1 MAEIITRDSEEFKEL
16 TGWIKRCGRA
26 LENVTA
32 RIRPGIAD
40 EHYLT
45 GEEVCEKLHVSRRT
59 LQALRDEKA
68 IPYTSITAAGG
79 KLLYPESGLYEVLK
93 KTTRTSGD
101 MPDKQT
107 ACILNKKTPWPDSRL
122 KEFLYKLRGLVG
134 QPVCIADLHAQLV
147 RIFPDFRID
156 QLGINLGGKNGLV
169 SQYLLQGFQRHPL

>member
-1 MAEIITRDSEEFKEL
+1 MGEIITRDSEEFKEL
-16 TGWIKRCGRA
+16 TGWIRRCGKA
-26 LENVTA
+26 LENATA

-93 KTTRTSGD
+93 RTIRTSGD
-101 MPDKQT
+101 TPDKQT
-107 ACILNKKTPWPDSRL
+107 
-122 KEFLYKLRGLVG
+122 
-134 QPVCIADLHAQLV
+134 V
-147 RIFPDFRID
+147 RIHTKKLLRPRIR
-156 QLGINLGGKNGLV
+156 G
-169 SQYLLQGFQRHPL
+169 

>member
-16 TGWIKRCGRA
+16 TGWIRRCGKA
-26 LENVTA
+26 LENATA

-93 KTTRTSGD
+93 KNYAPALENLCYVNVQKRNWKYFSL
-101 MPDKQT
+101 
-107 ACILNKKTPWPDSRL
+107 IL
-122 KEFLYKLRGLVG
+122 
-134 QPVCIADLHAQLV
+134 
-147 RIFPDFRID
+147 
-156 QLGINLGGKNGLV
+156 
-169 SQYLLQGFQRHPL
+169 